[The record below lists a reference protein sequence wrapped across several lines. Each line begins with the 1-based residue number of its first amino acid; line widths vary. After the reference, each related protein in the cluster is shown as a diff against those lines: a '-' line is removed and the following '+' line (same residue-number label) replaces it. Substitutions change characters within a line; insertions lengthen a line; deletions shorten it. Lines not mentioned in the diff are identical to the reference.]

1 MGVIHTL
8 PLWGTN
14 PKHVPEVPPSEV
26 KNSAFQFTLHNLFLW
41 NYLMH
46 FEEPGQTHHIYLHRS
61 LSSAGNFGFRWKLRS
76 IKKIKKQEYALE
88 KNIIIFQLQKN
99 IKSVENLENTEKQ
112 KEKAT
117 VSGP

>member
-1 MGVIHTL
+1 MFPKFLLQKSKILPFSLPSTTYFYEITSCTL
-8 PLWGTN
+8 RNQDKPTIFIYTDPL
-14 PKHVPEVPPSEV
+14 VLLV
-26 KNSAFQFTLHNLFLW
+26 TLV
-41 NYLMH
+41 
-46 FEEPGQTHHIYLHRS
+46 S
-61 LSSAGNFGFRWKLRS
+61 DAKLRS